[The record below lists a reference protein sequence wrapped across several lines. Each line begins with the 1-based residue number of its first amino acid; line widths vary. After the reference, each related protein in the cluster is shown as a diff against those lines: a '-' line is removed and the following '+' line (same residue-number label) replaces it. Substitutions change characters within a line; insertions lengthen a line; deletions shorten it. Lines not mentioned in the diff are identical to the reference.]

1 MARQYGYIP
10 GHYIIIQCRPIT
22 LKSKHAICKLEDLAT
37 ILQSIRGLQINWT
50 RRHQNDTGV
59 RQTTFRLNRTRR
71 QHVNCPS
78 HNLSERIIVESRIY
92 NFSCNSHETPAMRAE
107 PWEPSHE
114 SRATKSEP
122 QNLSQQSQAIKP
134 EPQELNHENQATNL
148 SQKTKP

>member
-92 NFSCNSHETPAMRAE
+92 NFSCNSHENPAMRAE
-107 PWEPSHE
+107 PWEPSHKP
-114 SRATKSEP
+114 SHKIRATK
-122 QNLSQQSQAIKP
+122 P
-134 EPQELNHENQATNL
+134 EPAEPSHETQATRAEPRKQ
-148 SQKTKP
+148 SSKT